1 MKKKPHKP
9 STAKPAHE
17 VGEPLDSLA
26 NAAPGSPLATLSREL
41 ADRFPNRLIRRFRMP
56 SSVRECREIFLV
68 EMTSRDEVQAAIF
81 ADAVMSID
89 EKRSVRL
96 SAEAERREAI
106 RLSVVAIGGRKVPYG
121 GAVTSYEHVNHDGAP
136 FSELSD
142 WTMAAWTALQ
152 TWFTTMNGVPT
163 EELAMGLLG
172 AETVG
177 AYAPPISATRA
188 SAESGK

>member
-1 MKKKPHKP
+1 VKKKP
-9 STAKPAHE
+9 TKPAAAAKE
-17 VGEPLDSLA
+17 TVGEPIDSLA
-26 NAAPGSPLATLSREL
+26 TAAPGSPLAVLSREL
-41 ADRFPNRLIRRFRMP
+41 SDRLPNRLVRRFRMP

-68 EMTSRDEVQAAIF
+68 EMTSRDEIQAGIF

-106 RLSVVAIGGRKVPYG
+106 RLSIVAIGGRKVPYG
-121 GAVTSYEHVNHDGAP
+121 SPVTSYEHVNHDGAP

-177 AYAPPISATRA
+177 AYAPPTSATRA
-188 SAESGK
+188 SAENGK